1 MPPRRA
7 AAAAKAAPA
16 ADPAAS
22 ASSSA
27 APAAAAI
34 SAAQGYQKFQ
44 VKDAQSIKDF
54 VQALNLDFQRG
65 NGFYELTKPEDISPT
80 KLVRRDPSSSR
91 PCAPCCLTY
100 PRACS
105 ALLRP

>member
-16 ADPAAS
+16 APATSAS
-22 ASSSA
+22 AFA

-34 SAAQGYQKFQ
+34 SASQGYQKFQ

-54 VQALNLDFQRG
+54 VQGLNLDFQRG

-80 KLVRRDPSSSR
+80 KLV
-91 PCAPCCLTY
+91 
-100 PRACS
+100 
-105 ALLRP
+105 